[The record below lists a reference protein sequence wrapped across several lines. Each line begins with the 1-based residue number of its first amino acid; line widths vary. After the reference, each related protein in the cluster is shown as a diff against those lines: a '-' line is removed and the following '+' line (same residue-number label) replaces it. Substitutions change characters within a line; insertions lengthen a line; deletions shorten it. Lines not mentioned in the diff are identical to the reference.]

1 MLDGKTVCELSV
13 DRLNPPSDVKA
24 TVHPREASG
33 EPLKLSDSEKVQAPS
48 VMYATGAKPKRNAKA
63 APRQE
68 VATALMPLVD
78 EAFEQTGWSRTE
90 LDGIVVGVGPGSFT
104 GIRTGVVTARTLAQ
118 SMNLPL
124 IPISL
129 LEVYASEIELPS
141 GLIMA
146 AGKGHYFIG
155 GYEQDESVRV
165 PIVSNGGANSVPT
178 LRETFSS
185 TYISQHEIA
194 AALARMPHWAAE
206 AAIYWEL
213 TEAVAQSDQSSAVS
227 LIALPIVKN
236 IATRQAQ
243 IAWNRLSLTLAQAGY
258 EGSLDCS
265 EKQSGSISS
274 KNSDWKPFLLKQFP
288 FRNVQ
293 PLYLRDPSVTVKS
306 TNTQAATNA
315 TENPADAPGR
325 PR

>member
-1 MLDGKTVCELSV
+1 MRLLSFDTCTELLCVSLMLDGKTVCELSV

-24 TVHPREASG
+24 TVSHPREASG

-155 GYEQDESVRV
+155 GYEQDECS
-165 PIVSNGGANSVPT
+165 PGANRVEWWCQQRSY
-178 LRETFSS
+178 LKGNFQFNL
-185 TYISQHEIA
+185 YLA
-194 AALARMPHWAAE
+194 ARN
-206 AAIYWEL
+206 
-213 TEAVAQSDQSSAVS
+213 S
-227 LIALPIVKN
+227 
-236 IATRQAQ
+236 
-243 IAWNRLSLTLAQAGY
+243 
-258 EGSLDCS
+258 CC
-265 EKQSGSISS
+265 SS
-274 KNSDWKPFLLKQFP
+274 KNAALGCRSGYLLG
-288 FRNVQ
+288 
-293 PLYLRDPSVTVKS
+293 
-306 TNTQAATNA
+306 
-315 TENPADAPGR
+315 AD
-325 PR
+325 